1 MPADK
6 KKILM
11 VCLGNIC
18 RSPLAEALLRQKV
31 DPDKVLVDSAGLD
44 SYHVGEPPCRS
55 SQEIA
60 RENGLDISDLRARAF
75 KTSDFDDFD
84 KIYIMDGLNWE
95 MIRQRARNENDLKK
109 VDFILNEIFP
119 GENMAVPDSYQK
131 GRSAAKL
138 VYDMLDQATTA
149 IAKKLKN

>member
-1 MPADK
+1 MPVGK

-31 DPDKVLVDSAGLD
+31 DPEKVLVDSAGLG

-60 RENGLDISDLRARAF
+60 LEHGLDISGLRARSF
-75 KTSDFDDFD
+75 KTSDFDNFD
-84 KIYIMDGLNWE
+84 KIYIMDRLNWE
-95 MIRQRARNENDLKK
+95 MIKERARTEDDLKK

-119 GENMAVPDSYQK
+119 DENMAVPDSYQK

-138 VYDMLDQATTA
+138 VYDMLEQATTA
-149 IAKKLKN
+149 IAKKLQN

>member
-1 MPADK
+1 MPDDK

-31 DPDKVLVDSAGLD
+31 DPEKVLVDSAGLG
-44 SYHVGEPPCRS
+44 SYHIGEPPCRS

-60 RENGLDISDLRARAF
+60 REHGLDISGLRARAF
-75 KTSDFDDFD
+75 DVRDFDTFD
-84 KIYIMDGLNWE
+84 KIYIMDELNWE
-95 MIRQRARNENDLKK
+95 MIKERARNQQDLNK

-119 GENMAVPDSYQK
+119 GENMGVPDSYQK

-149 IAKKLKN
+149 IAKKLQN